1 MGDQG
6 LPGPPGPQGLTGQ
19 PGIPGIDYAQE
30 RPSFFLKGIKLE
42 LLKVLGGKSNDFLK
56 REVSKAVGKHPLPP
70 PLDILSTPLTIV
82 YAGYMAFANI

>member
-42 LLKVLGGKSNDFLK
+42 LSKV
-56 REVSKAVGKHPLPP
+56 
-70 PLDILSTPLTIV
+70 
-82 YAGYMAFANI
+82 

>member
-30 RPSFFLKGIKLE
+30 RPSFFLRGVELE
-42 LLKVLGGKSNDFLK
+42 LSRV
-56 REVSKAVGKHPLPP
+56 
-70 PLDILSTPLTIV
+70 
-82 YAGYMAFANI
+82 